1 MMDIGDGKVVSRG
14 EEKLNDGTWIFV
26 LFWTWNFY
34 FVTQLKGSRGLSFFS
49 RGVVFVCFQCVP

>member
-26 LFWTWNFY
+26 LFWPWNFY
-34 FVTQLKGSRGLSFFS
+34 FGT
-49 RGVVFVCFQCVP
+49 